1 MLTKNKVSTRHN
13 MKSSILK
20 EAISA
25 ILVKKP
31 ISEQKSEW
39 TVSSTSGNSSRTSSK
54 NSTSN
59 SKDSTPTGSCKHS
72 RKNSPVPDEAQPSTL
87 KKKSRYTFY
96 STNLVEHRIVQPGSN
111 CLPFPWN
118 HNHDTKNVS
127 N

>member
-1 MLTKNKVSTRHN
+1 

-20 EAISA
+20 EAINA

-31 ISEQKSEW
+31 IPEEESEW
-39 TVSSTSGNSSRTSSK
+39 TVSTTSGYSSRTSSK
-54 NSTSN
+54 HGTPC
-59 SKDSTPTGSCKHS
+59 SKDCSPAGSSQVS
-72 RKNSPVPDEAQPSTL
+72 RKNSPIPDEAQPSTL

-111 CLPFPWN
+111 CLPFPWT
-118 HNHDTKNVS
+118 HSHDRKNIA